1 MCLPVAGAVL
11 QRRWPR
17 GRDMKPSPCPPWHW
31 RHLRVLAPS
40 LGAVRG
46 PCPWPELSDTGGAG
60 TCMAKAPCPS
70 SLLVLGPRGGRARG
84 RAAAAW
90 FFGGSFPA
98 PTAAGWPHG
107 FSSRLGELGQG
118 TLGQHLQQG
127 LMAQRGLR
135 SLGEPPPRVSHPR
148 TERGE
153 PLGQF
158 AAGLGQSWAQA
169 AGAGADPGPSVLLWG
184 KAPGRAGGAP
194 VGVPV
199 GLGSPLNISTRA
211 CPAPGSTHPSA
222 CMRAAWRLPAA
233 CSLGLE
239 DEIKH

>member
-1 MCLPVAGAVL
+1 MS
-11 QRRWPR
+11 W
-17 GRDMKPSPCPPWHW
+17 
-31 RHLRVLAPS
+31 APS

-46 PCPWPELSDTGGAG
+46 PCPWPELSDAGGAG
-60 TCMAKAPCPS
+60 TRVAKAPCPS

-98 PTAAGWPHG
+98 PHCSWVASRFLLQAGGTLSGDPWPTSPTRAHGPEGAAKLRGAPTPRL
-107 FSSRLGELGQG
+107 SSR
-118 TLGQHLQQG
+118 T
-127 LMAQRGLR
+127 
-135 SLGEPPPRVSHPR
+135 PR

-153 PLGQF
+153 CLGRF

-169 AGAGADPGPSVLLWG
+169 AEAGADPGPSVLLWG
-184 KAPGRAGGAP
+184 KAAP

-233 CSLGLE
+233 CSRGLE